1 MMTKWQ
7 LFNAMATDGKIT
19 VNSHTKSP
27 LTGIIDSIQRESGD
41 GSSFNVTLRT
51 YSNDWRT
58 MVGIVTVFVRT
69 ID

>member
-1 MMTKWQ
+1 MTKWQ

-19 VNSHTKSP
+19 VNSNTKSP
-27 LTGIIDSIQRESGD
+27 LTGIIDSIQRED
-41 GSSFNVTLRT
+41 GSGHCFNVTMRT
-51 YSNDWRT
+51 YSNDLRT